1 MSADSTVITF
11 AVAIY
16 LGFALSQF
24 FGSITRDLVTP
35 FVAVLF
41 PGVQQAVG
49 HYVINIGP
57 IKLSIGDAIGA
68 TFNLLIAFAV
78 VSMTLPY
85 IRAYAP
91 VVGGR
96 K

>member
-1 MSADSTVITF
+1 MSANETVMTF

-49 HYVINIGP
+49 QYVLSIGP

-78 VSMTLPY
+78 VSLTLPY
-85 IRAYAP
+85 IRAYVP
-91 VVGGR
+91 VGGR

>member
-1 MSADSTVITF
+1 MSADSTITTF
-11 AVAIY
+11 AVSIY

-35 FVAVLF
+35 FLAVLF
-41 PGVQQAVG
+41 PGVQHAVG
-49 HYVINIGP
+49 HYVLNIGP

-68 TFNLLIAFAV
+68 TLNLLIAFAV
-78 VSMTLPY
+78 VSLTLPY
-85 IRAYAP
+85 IRAYVP
-91 VVGGR
+91 VGGR

>member
-1 MSADSTVITF
+1 MSANETVMTF

-24 FGSITRDLVTP
+24 FGALTRDLVTP

-41 PGVQQAVG
+41 PGVQAAVG
-49 HYVINIGP
+49 HYVLTVGP
-57 IKLSIGDAIGA
+57 LKLSIGDAIGA

-78 VSMTLPY
+78 VSFTLPY
-85 IRAYAP
+85 IRAYVP
-91 VVGGR
+91 VGGR

>member
-1 MSADSTVITF
+1 MSAPESITTF

-24 FGSITRDLVTP
+24 FGALTRDLVTP
-35 FVAVLF
+35 FIAVLF
-41 PGVQQAVG
+41 PGVQAAVG
-49 HYVINIGP
+49 HYVLTVGP
-57 IKLSIGDAIGA
+57 LKLSIGDAIGA

-78 VSMTLPY
+78 ISLTLPY
-85 IRAYAP
+85 IRAYSP
-91 VVGGR
+91 VGGR

>member
-1 MSADSTVITF
+1 MSANETVMTF

-35 FVAVLF
+35 FVAALF

-49 HYVINIGP
+49 QYVLSIGP

-78 VSMTLPY
+78 VSLTLPY
-85 IRAYAP
+85 IRAYVP
-91 VVGGR
+91 VGGR

>member
-1 MSADSTVITF
+1 MTPDGTILTF

-35 FVAVLF
+35 FIAVLF

-49 HYVINIGP
+49 NYVLTIGP

-68 TFNLLIAFAV
+68 TFNLLIAFVV
-78 VSMTLPY
+78 VSVTLPY
-85 IRAYAP
+85 LRAYAP
-91 VVGGR
+91 VGGR

>member
-1 MSADSTVITF
+1 MSTNQTVMTF
-11 AVAIY
+11 AVAAY
-16 LGFALSQF
+16 LGFSLSQF

-49 HYVINIGP
+49 QYVLTVGP

-78 VSMTLPY
+78 VSFTLPY
-85 IRAYAP
+85 LREYAP
-91 VVGGR
+91 MGGR